1 MEHIVALLTLTV
13 LEIVLGIDNLI
24 FIAILVQRLPDA
36 LQPKAR
42 VIGLSLALLLRI
54 GFLFLASTIAQLVHP
69 LFGIGPFLDMSEPF
83 FVTGRDLIMLSGGL
97 FLLAKATTELHNK
110 LEGDASEGGGPK
122 ASFKA
127 IVAQIIVLDVVFSI
141 DSVITAVGLSQQLWV
156 MVVAVVVAVVVMQ
169 LMSGTISRF
178 ILKHPTIKIL
188 ALSFLMMVGLV
199 LVAEAFHFHVPKGYV
214 YFAMAFSMAVEFLN
228 LRYRASRKKPP
239 VELREPPYG
248 M

>member
-24 FIAILVQRLPDA
+24 FIAILVQRLPEEK
-36 LQPKAR
+36 QPQAR
-42 VIGLSLALLLRI
+42 VIGLSLALILRI
-54 GFLFLASTIAQLVHP
+54 GFLFLASTIARLVDP
-69 LFGIGPFLDMSEPF
+69 LFGIGPFLDMAEPF
-83 FVTGRDLIMLSGGL
+83 YVTGRDLIMMAGGL

-110 LEGDASEGGGPK
+110 LEGDSAEGGGPK
-122 ASFKA
+122 ASFGA
-127 IVAQIIVLDVVFSI
+127 IVTQIIILDVVFSI
-141 DSVITAVGLSQQLWV
+141 DSVITAVGLSQTLWV
-156 MVVAVVVAVVVMQ
+156 MVVAVVVAVIVMQ

-199 LVAEAFHFHVPKGYV
+199 LVAEALHFHVPKGYV

-228 LRYRASRKKPP
+228 LRYRSRRKQAP

>member
-24 FIAILVQRLPDA
+24 FIAILVQRLPESR
-36 LQPKAR
+36 QPQAR

-54 GFLFLASTIAQLVHP
+54 GFLFLASTIAHLVDP
-69 LFGIGPFLDMSEPF
+69 LFGIGPFFDMTEPF
-83 FVTGRDLIMLSGGL
+83 YVTGRDLIMLGGGL

-110 LEGDASEGGGPK
+110 LEGDSAEASGKK
-122 ASFKA
+122 ASFNA
-127 IVAQIIVLDVVFSI
+127 IVVQIIVLDLVFSI
-141 DSVITAVGLSQQLWV
+141 DSVITAVGLSQVLWV
-156 MVVAVVVAVVVMQ
+156 MIVAVVVAVGVMQ

-199 LVAEAFHFHVPKGYV
+199 LVAESFHFHVPKGYV

-228 LRYRASRKKPP
+228 LRYRARRKDPP
-239 VELREPPYG
+239 VTLREPPYG

>member
-1 MEHIVALLTLTV
+1 MEHIVALLTLTI

-42 VIGLSLALLLRI
+42 VIGLTLALLLRI
-54 GFLFLASTIAQLVHP
+54 GFLFLASWIAQLTQP
-69 LFGIGPFLDMSEPF
+69 LFGIGPFFDMAAPF
-83 FVTGRDLIMLSGGL
+83 YVTGRDLIMLSGGL

-110 LEGDASEGGGPK
+110 LEGDEAVGNGPK

-141 DSVITAVGLSQQLWV
+141 DSVITAVGMTQELWV
-156 MVVAVVVAVVVMQ
+156 MVVAVVTAVIVMQ

-188 ALSFLMMVGLV
+188 ALSFLMMIGLV
-199 LVAEAFHFHVPKGYV
+199 LVAEAFHVHIPKGYV

-228 LRYRASRKKPP
+228 LRYRASRKEP

-248 M
+248 T